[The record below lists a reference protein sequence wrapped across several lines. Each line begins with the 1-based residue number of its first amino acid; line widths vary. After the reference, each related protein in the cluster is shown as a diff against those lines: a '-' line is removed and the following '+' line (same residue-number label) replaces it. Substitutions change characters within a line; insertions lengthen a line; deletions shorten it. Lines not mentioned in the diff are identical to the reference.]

1 MHALTTAPPSSP
13 QVRWAEFVPEAELAS
28 WAVGKLEKGSVEG
41 RAATA
46 TSATATAATATAA
59 SATAASATAATAT
72 AASAAA
78 APPPLLLSPTA
89 AALLSERAAAVESL
103 LQDQEEV
110 SAVLSAEATACLTPP
125 IDATRS
131 GRRAQD
137 GAWVSPTDAARSAS
151 SRFTSPLRARAS
163 SLPPPPPPALA
174 VPTTALPSAPTIAA
188 SPPLATPERWGGDG
202 DVATA
207 SGVNVNV
214 KGGDGDVATA
224 SGMAGAAA
232 AVGTPWLGSGGAAL
246 LRMAV
251 ADGACVRLRAQH
263 VELRARASWLFD
275 HMNALL
281 QEQLEAH
288 PWYAEPLRVA
298 AERARKHLGSERLRV
313 HGALKIEMSVDSA
326 QDGARESH
334 LVVEGMPRAML
345 GIPCAIEA
353 DEREDDC
360 PSSPSR
366 ATSSGVCATFEI
378 DINLLDLVTDV
389 QDIYRSFLANNH
401 TLLDKMA
408 KGGGVTAA
416 K

>member
-41 RAATA
+41 RAT
-46 TSATATAATATAA
+46 TATAATATAA
-59 SATAASATAATAT
+59 TATAATAT

-103 LQDQEEV
+103 LQDQEKM

-137 GAWVSPTDAARSAS
+137 GAWVTPTDAERSAS

-188 SPPLATPERWGGDG
+188 SPPSQPLATPERWGGDG

-246 LRMAV
+246 LRLAV
-251 ADGACVRLRAQH
+251 ADGACVRLQAQH
-263 VELRARASWLFD
+263 VELRARASLLFD

-313 HGALKIEMSVDSA
+313 HGALKIELSVDNA

-334 LVVEGMPRAML
+334 LVVEGMP
-345 GIPCAIEA
+345 CAIEA
-353 DEREDDC
+353 DEREDDG

>member
-1 MHALTTAPPSSP
+1 
-13 QVRWAEFVPEAELAS
+13 
-28 WAVGKLEKGSVEG
+28 
-41 RAATA
+41 
-46 TSATATAATATAA
+46 
-59 SATAASATAATAT
+59 
-72 AASAAA
+72 
-78 APPPLLLSPTA
+78 
-89 AALLSERAAAVESL
+89 
-103 LQDQEEV
+103 
-110 SAVLSAEATACLTPP
+110 
-125 IDATRS
+125 
-131 GRRAQD
+131 
-137 GAWVSPTDAARSAS
+137 
-151 SRFTSPLRARAS
+151 
-163 SLPPPPPPALA
+163 
-174 VPTTALPSAPTIAA
+174 
-188 SPPLATPERWGGDG
+188 
-202 DVATA
+202 VATA

-246 LRMAV
+246 LRLAV
-251 ADGACVRLRAQH
+251 ADGACVRLQAQH
-263 VELRARASWLFD
+263 VELRARASLLFD
-275 HMNALL
+275 HMSALL

-313 HGALKIEMSVDSA
+313 HGALKIELSVDSA

-334 LVVEGMPRAML
+334 LVVEGMP
-345 GIPCAIEA
+345 CAIEA
-353 DEREDDC
+353 DEREDDG
-360 PSSPSR
+360 PTSPSR

>member
-1 MHALTTAPPSSP
+1 M
-13 QVRWAEFVPEAELAS
+13 
-28 WAVGKLEKGSVEG
+28 
-41 RAATA
+41 
-46 TSATATAATATAA
+46 
-59 SATAASATAATAT
+59 
-72 AASAAA
+72 
-78 APPPLLLSPTA
+78 
-89 AALLSERAAAVESL
+89 
-103 LQDQEEV
+103 
-110 SAVLSAEATACLTPP
+110 
-125 IDATRS
+125 
-131 GRRAQD
+131 
-137 GAWVSPTDAARSAS
+137 
-151 SRFTSPLRARAS
+151 
-163 SLPPPPPPALA
+163 
-174 VPTTALPSAPTIAA
+174 
-188 SPPLATPERWGGDG
+188 
-202 DVATA
+202 ATA

-246 LRMAV
+246 LRLAV
-251 ADGACVRLRAQH
+251 ADGACVRLQAQH
-263 VELRARASWLFD
+263 VELRARASLLFD

-313 HGALKIEMSVDSA
+313 HGALKIELSVDSA

-345 GIPCAIEA
+345 GMPCAIEA
-353 DEREDDC
+353 DEREDDG